1 MTGLPAV
8 PATGAESEQRL
19 TAGGG
24 VARAPAWR
32 PGGHGGPK
40 RGLDGIGDKL
50 RGLRVDGDIAAQHA
64 ADGLPGVPGRVLR
77 SGGHY
82 QPPARP
88 LGGRVHFVDQWVPG
102 QCAGIGIRIC
112 ASASCRCLA

>member
-50 RGLRVDGDIAAQHA
+50 RGRRVDGDVAAEQHP
-64 ADGLPGVPGRVLR
+64 ADDLPGVPGRVLEAV
-77 SGGHY
+77 GHVS
-82 QPPARP
+82 P
-88 LGGRVHFVDQWVPG
+88 L
-102 QCAGIGIRIC
+102 
-112 ASASCRCLA
+112 S